1 MFQVAMVRLIAGHYR
16 PSEDD
21 PAGDIST
28 RRPSHA
34 DGWRQS
40 SNIEDRRSEGGGFG
54 GGGFGG
60 GGFPIPMGGG
70 GGGLFKGGFGLVAF
84 VVIAMI
90 MGADPGAILSD
101 IAGGGGGTS
110 SYTPAPPSSSASRTP
125 GTQAP
130 AGDAETQFVSR
141 VLKSTEDV
149 WQEIFRDMGRQY
161 RDPKLVLFRD
171 ATRTECGVGQAAMG
185 PFYCPADQRVYLD
198 LGFFD
203 ELARRFR
210 APGQFPQAYVI
221 AHEVGHHVQNLLGI
235 SGKVQQMRQS
245 MSKRDGNALSVRTE
259 LQADCFAGVWA
270 NRADKQRGGP
280 DDRRQGCGAGAGP
293 PRRRS
298 ATTRCRSRARA
309 ASCPTASR
317 TAPVHSGHAGS
328 AGAWRRV
335 IPASAI
341 RSGRSSSNSFSFA
354 KAVGGR
360 QRFHKRESPHG
371 AE

>member
-1 MFQVAMVRLIAGHYR
+1 MQM
-16 PSEDD
+16 D
-21 PAGDIST
+21 GD
-28 RRPSHA
+28 
-34 DGWRQS
+34 QS
-40 SNIEDRRSEGGGFG
+40 SNIEDRRSE

-110 SYTPAPPSSSASRTP
+110 SYTPAPPAPSAGRTP
-125 GTQAP
+125 GASAP
-130 AGDAETQFVSR
+130 ASDAQTQFVSR

-149 WQEIFRDMGRQY
+149 WHEIFKDMGRPY

-203 ELARRFR
+203 ELARRFQ

-221 AHEVGHHVQNLLGI
+221 AHEIGHHVQNQLGI
-235 SGKVQQMRQS
+235 SAKVQQMRQN

-270 NRADKQRGGP
+270 NRADKQRGGRMI
-280 DDRRQGCGAGAGP
+280 DDKDVDQAL
-293 PRRRS
+293 
-298 ATTRCRSRARA
+298 A
-309 ASCPTASR
+309 A
-317 TAPVHSGHAGS
+317 
-328 AGAWRRV
+328 
-335 IPASAI
+335 ASAI
-341 RSGRSSSNSFSFA
+341 GDDALQKQSQGRVVPDSFTHGTSAQRARWFRKGLASGDP
-354 KAVGGR
+354 R
-360 QRFHKRESPHG
+360 QCDTFR
-371 AE
+371 AQQL

>member
-1 MFQVAMVRLIAGHYR
+1 MQM
-16 PSEDD
+16 D
-21 PAGDIST
+21 GD
-28 RRPSHA
+28 
-34 DGWRQS
+34 QS
-40 SNIEDRRSEGGGFG
+40 NNIEDRRGDGGGFG

-70 GGGLFKGGFGLVAF
+70 GGGLFKGGFGLMAF

-101 IAGGGGGTS
+101 IAGGGGTS
-110 SYTPAPPSSSASRTP
+110 SSMPAPPSSSASRTP

-130 AGDAETQFVSR
+130 AGDAEAQFVSR

-149 WQEIFRDMGRQY
+149 WQDIFRDMGRQY

-203 ELARRFR
+203 EMARRFR
-210 APGQFPQAYVI
+210 VPGQFPQAYVI
-221 AHEVGHHVQNLLGI
+221 AHEVGHHVQNQLGI
-235 SGKVQQMRQS
+235 SAKVQQMRQS

-270 NRADKQRGGP
+270 NRADKQRGGKMI
-280 DDRRQGCGAGAGP
+280 DDKDVEQAL
-293 PRRRS
+293 
-298 ATTRCRSRARA
+298 A
-309 ASCPTASR
+309 A
-317 TAPVHSGHAGS
+317 
-328 AGAWRRV
+328 
-335 IPASAI
+335 ASAI
-341 RSGRSSSNSFSFA
+341 GDDALQKQSQGRVVPDSFTHGTSAQRARWFR
-354 KAVGGR
+354 KGLETGDPR
-360 QRFHKRESPHG
+360 QCDTFR
-371 AE
+371 AQQL

>member
-1 MFQVAMVRLIAGHYR
+1 MQM
-16 PSEDD
+16 D
-21 PAGDIST
+21 GD
-28 RRPSHA
+28 
-34 DGWRQS
+34 QS
-40 SNIEDRRSEGGGFG
+40 SNIEDRRDDGGFG

-101 IAGGGGGTS
+101 IAGGGAT
-110 SYTPAPPSSSASRTP
+110 YTQEPPARPASAGRTTP
-125 GTQAP
+125 GAQPSDDQA
-130 AGDAETQFVSR
+130 QFVSR

-149 WQEIFRDMGRQY
+149 WNDIFRGMGQQY
-161 RDPKLVLFRD
+161 REPRLVLFRD

-210 APGQFPQAYVI
+210 VPGQFPQAYVI

-270 NRADKQRGGP
+270 HNIQAMGRIDQGDIEEAMRTAAAIGDDKLQ
-280 DDRRQGCGAGAGP
+280 Q
-293 PRRRS
+293 
-298 ATTRCRSRARA
+298 
-309 ASCPTASR
+309 ASR
-317 TAPVHSGHAGS
+317 GQVVPDSFTHGS
-328 AGAWRRV
+328 
-335 IPASAI
+335 SAQ
-341 RSGRSSSNSFSFA
+341 
-354 KAVGGR
+354 R
-360 QRFHKRESPHG
+360 QRWFNTGFRTGSMQACDTFKPPQV
-371 AE
+371 

>member
-1 MFQVAMVRLIAGHYR
+1 MRM
-16 PSEDD
+16 D
-21 PAGDIST
+21 GDE
-28 RRPSHA
+28 
-34 DGWRQS
+34 S
-40 SNIEDRRSEGGGFG
+40 SNIEDRRGEGGGFG

-110 SYTPAPPSSSASRTP
+110 SYTPAPPSSSASRMGTP
-125 GTQAP
+125 AP
-130 AGDAETQFVSR
+130 ATDAETQFVSR

-149 WQEIFRDMGRQY
+149 WHDIFRDMGRPY

-203 ELARRFR
+203 ELARRFK

-221 AHEVGHHVQNLLGI
+221 AHEIGHHVQNQLGI
-235 SGKVQQMRQS
+235 SAKVQQMRQN

-270 NRADKQRGGP
+270 NRADRQRGGRMI
-280 DDRRQGCGAGAGP
+280 DDKDVDQAL
-293 PRRRS
+293 
-298 ATTRCRSRARA
+298 A
-309 ASCPTASR
+309 A
-317 TAPVHSGHAGS
+317 
-328 AGAWRRV
+328 
-335 IPASAI
+335 ASAI
-341 RSGRSSSNSFSFA
+341 GDDALQKQGQGRVVPDSFTHGTSAQRARWFRKGLDSGDP
-354 KAVGGR
+354 R
-360 QRFHKRESPHG
+360 QCDTFR
-371 AE
+371 AQQL

>member
-1 MFQVAMVRLIAGHYR
+1 MRM
-16 PSEDD
+16 D
-21 PAGDIST
+21 GDE
-28 RRPSHA
+28 
-34 DGWRQS
+34 S
-40 SNIEDRRSEGGGFG
+40 SNIEDRRGEGGGFG

-60 GGFPIPMGGG
+60 GGFPISMGGG

-110 SYTPAPPSSSASRTP
+110 SYTPAPPSSSASRMGTP
-125 GTQAP
+125 AP
-130 AGDAETQFVSR
+130 ATDAETQFVSR

-149 WQEIFRDMGRQY
+149 WHDIFRDMGRPY

-203 ELARRFR
+203 ELARRFK

-221 AHEVGHHVQNLLGI
+221 AHEIGHHVQNQLGI
-235 SGKVQQMRQS
+235 SAKVQQMRQN

-270 NRADKQRGGP
+270 NRADRQRGGRMI
-280 DDRRQGCGAGAGP
+280 DDKDVDQAL
-293 PRRRS
+293 
-298 ATTRCRSRARA
+298 A
-309 ASCPTASR
+309 A
-317 TAPVHSGHAGS
+317 
-328 AGAWRRV
+328 
-335 IPASAI
+335 ASAI
-341 RSGRSSSNSFSFA
+341 GDDALQKQGQGRVVPDSFTHGTSAQRARWFRKGLDSGDP
-354 KAVGGR
+354 R
-360 QRFHKRESPHG
+360 QCDTFR
-371 AE
+371 AQQL

>member
-1 MFQVAMVRLIAGHYR
+1 MQM
-16 PSEDD
+16 D
-21 PAGDIST
+21 GD
-28 RRPSHA
+28 
-34 DGWRQS
+34 QS
-40 SNIEDRRSEGGGFG
+40 NNIEDSRGEGGGFG
-54 GGGFGG
+54 GGLGG

-101 IAGGGGGTS
+101 IAGGGTS
-110 SYTPAPPSSSASRTP
+110 SYAPAPPSSSASRTP
-125 GTQAP
+125 GTQSP

-161 RDPKLVLFRD
+161 RDPKLVLFRG
-171 ATRTECGVGQAAMG
+171 ATRTDCGVGQSAMG

-203 ELARRFR
+203 ELARRFN

-221 AHEVGHHVQNLLGI
+221 AHEIGHHVQNLLGI
-235 SGKVQQMRQS
+235 SGKVQQMRES

-270 NRADKQRGGP
+270 NRADRQRGGKMI
-280 DDRRQGCGAGAGP
+280 DDKDVDQAL
-293 PRRRS
+293 
-298 ATTRCRSRARA
+298 A
-309 ASCPTASR
+309 A
-317 TAPVHSGHAGS
+317 
-328 AGAWRRV
+328 
-335 IPASAI
+335 ASAI
-341 RSGRSSSNSFSFA
+341 GDDALQKQAQGRVVPDSFTHGTSAQRARWFRKGLVSGDP
-354 KAVGGR
+354 R
-360 QRFHKRESPHG
+360 QCDTFR
-371 AE
+371 AQQL

>member
-1 MFQVAMVRLIAGHYR
+1 MQM
-16 PSEDD
+16 D
-21 PAGDIST
+21 GD
-28 RRPSHA
+28 
-34 DGWRQS
+34 QS
-40 SNIEDRRSEGGGFG
+40 NNIEDRRSDGGIG
-54 GGGFGG
+54 GGGLGG

-84 VVIAMI
+84 VVIALI

-110 SYTPAPPSSSASRTP
+110 SYAPAPPSSSASRTP
-125 GTQAP
+125 GAPAP

-149 WQEIFRDMGRQY
+149 WHEIFQGMGRQY

-203 ELARRFR
+203 ELARRFK

-221 AHEVGHHVQNLLGI
+221 AHEIGHHVQNQLGI
-235 SGKVQQMRQS
+235 SAKVQQMRQS

-270 NRADKQRGGP
+270 NRADKQRGGRMIG
-280 DDRRQGCGAGAGP
+280 DKDVDQAL
-293 PRRRS
+293 
-298 ATTRCRSRARA
+298 A
-309 ASCPTASR
+309 A
-317 TAPVHSGHAGS
+317 
-328 AGAWRRV
+328 
-335 IPASAI
+335 ASAI
-341 RSGRSSSNSFSFA
+341 GDDALQKQSQGRVVPDSFTHGTSAQRARWFR
-354 KAVGGR
+354 KGLDTGDPR
-360 QRFHKRESPHG
+360 QCDTFR
-371 AE
+371 AQQL

>member
-1 MFQVAMVRLIAGHYR
+1 MQM
-16 PSEDD
+16 D
-21 PAGDIST
+21 GD
-28 RRPSHA
+28 
-34 DGWRQS
+34 QS
-40 SNIEDRRSEGGGFG
+40 SNIEDRRDDGGSG

-101 IAGGGGGTS
+101 IAGGGGATYTQEPPARPASAGRT
-110 SYTPAPPSSSASRTP
+110 TPAAQPSDD
-125 GTQAP
+125 QA
-130 AGDAETQFVSR
+130 QFVSR

-149 WQEIFRDMGRQY
+149 WNDIFRGMGQQY
-161 RDPKLVLFRD
+161 REPRLVLFRD

-210 APGQFPQAYVI
+210 VPGQFPQAYVI

-235 SGKVQQMRQS
+235 SSKVQQMRQS

-270 NRADKQRGGP
+270 NRADRQRGGKMI
-280 DDRRQGCGAGAGP
+280 DDRDVEQALAAAAAIGDDALQKQSQGRVVPDSFTHGT
-293 PRRRS
+293 S
-298 ATTRCRSRARA
+298 AQRARWF
-309 ASCPTASR
+309 R
-317 TAPVHSGHAGS
+317 IGLESGDPRKCDTFRA
-328 AGAWRRV
+328 
-335 IPASAI
+335 
-341 RSGRSSSNSFSFA
+341 
-354 KAVGGR
+354 
-360 QRFHKRESPHG
+360 QQL
-371 AE
+371 